1 VAVYVFFFDILPMFP
16 QHLGQMGGK
25 RKKFYHS
32 NFNIEKEKVGESRT
46 RRITRRSK
54 FEKRKYFLRLEKKS
68 HISLK
73 IHNFTN
79 NEI

>member
-25 RKKFYHS
+25 RKNFFHS
-32 NFNIEKEKVGESRT
+32 NFNIEKEKVRESRT

-54 FEKRKYFLRLEKKS
+54 LFEKR
-68 HISLK
+68 
-73 IHNFTN
+73 N
-79 NEI
+79 